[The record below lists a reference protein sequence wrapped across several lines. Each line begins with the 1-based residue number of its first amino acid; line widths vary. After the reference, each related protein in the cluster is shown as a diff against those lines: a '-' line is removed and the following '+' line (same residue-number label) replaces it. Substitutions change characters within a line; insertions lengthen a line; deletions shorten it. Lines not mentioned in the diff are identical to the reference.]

1 MAAGV
6 WLPARSGPSAGKGI
20 MSGSPLKLVPLALA
34 FVAALGGP
42 AGAQMVCGERKSVV
56 AQLEEKYGET
66 RRSIGVQDGRGII
79 EVYASDK
86 TGTWTI
92 LVTNTDG
99 KTCLMAAGEGFESL
113 TVAGAD
119 TPI

>member
-1 MAAGV
+1 MLGSILKILPAAAAALAAAG
-6 WLPARSGPSAGKGI
+6 GPEA
-20 MSGSPLKLVPLALA
+20 
-34 FVAALGGP
+34 
-42 AGAQMVCGERKSVV
+42 AQMVCGERKAIV
-56 AQLEEKYGET
+56 AQLEGKYGET
-66 RRSIGVQDGRGII
+66 RRSIGVQDGRGVV

-99 KTCLMAAGEGFESL
+99 KSCLMATGEGFESL
-113 TVAGAD
+113 TVADAE

>member
-1 MAAGV
+1 M
-6 WLPARSGPSAGKGI
+6 LR
-20 MSGSPLKLVPLALA
+20 SPLKIVLLA
-34 FVAALGGP
+34 VAALAGLAAP
-42 AGAQMVCGERKSVV
+42 AGAQAVCGERKSIV
-56 AQLEEKYGET
+56 AQLEDKYGET
-66 RRSIGVQDGRGII
+66 RRSIGVQDGRGVV

-99 KTCLMAAGEGFESL
+99 KACLMAAGEGFELL
-113 TVAGAD
+113 TVASAD

>member
-1 MAAGV
+1 M
-6 WLPARSGPSAGKGI
+6 LRSS
-20 MSGSPLKLVPLALA
+20 LKIVPLALA
-34 FVAALGGP
+34 SLAALGGP
-42 AGAQMVCGERKSVV
+42 AGAQLVCGERKSIV
-56 AQLEEKYGET
+56 AQLERKYGET
-66 RRSIGVQDGRGII
+66 RRSIGVQDGRGLV

-99 KTCLMAAGEGFESL
+99 KSCLMAAGEGFESL
-113 TVAGAD
+113 TIANAE

>member
-1 MAAGV
+1 MV
-6 WLPARSGPSAGKGI
+6 
-20 MSGSPLKLVPLALA
+20 MSSLKILPLALA
-34 FVAALGGP
+34 TFASLGGT

-56 AQLEEKYGET
+56 AQLERKYGET
-66 RRSIGVQDGRGII
+66 RRSVGVQDGRGLV

-92 LVTNTDG
+92 LVTNTEG
-99 KTCLMAAGEGFESL
+99 KACLMAAGEGFESL
-113 TVAGAD
+113 TVADAQ